1 MTTCNDVFDLAM
13 GLMDEVD
20 QDRIETLTVDTKE
33 YRARTP
39 FIIETLLRELYY
51 ASDTFN
57 DPRQPVGKR
66 PIPPYIISS
75 GAKITNANIDMYM
88 KKQVDLDDFIAR
100 TVLPYGLA
108 AHLLLQEDVQSASFF
123 QQRYEELLRWYR
135 SSIPSDWSTDW
146 QSDWASMGTGNEYG
160 WFSRW

>member
-1 MTTCNDVFDLAM
+1 MTSCSDVFDLAM

-20 QDRIETLTVDTKE
+20 QDSVNTRTVDTKE

-57 DPRQPVGKR
+57 DPHQRDGKR
-66 PIPPYIISS
+66 PVPPYVIQP
-75 GAKITNANIDMYM
+75 GATINASNLESYM
-88 KKQVDLDDFIAR
+88 SRILELDDFIAR
-100 TVLPYGLA
+100 SVLPYGLA
-108 AHLLLQEDVQSASFF
+108 AHLLLQEDVQAASFF

-135 SSIPSDWSTDW
+135 SSIPSDFESVVDVYG
-146 QSDWASMGTGNEYG
+146 MHNEYG
-160 WFSRW
+160 YFSRW

>member
-1 MTTCNDVFDLAM
+1 MTTCSDVFDLAM

-20 QDRIETLTVDTKE
+20 LNTVSTKTVDTKE

-39 FIIETLLRELYY
+39 FILETLLRELYY

-57 DPRQPVGKR
+57 DPHQPTGKR
-66 PIPPYIISS
+66 PVPPSVIQTGVTVTS
-75 GAKITNANIDMYM
+75 ANLESFMM
-88 KKQVDLDDFIAR
+88 RSLDLDDFVAR
-100 TVLPYGLA
+100 TILPYGLA

-135 SSIPSDWSTDW
+135 SSIPNDFESVVDVY
-146 QSDWASMGTGNEYG
+146 GIGNEYG
-160 WFSRW
+160 YFSRW

>member
-1 MTTCNDVFDLAM
+1 MTTCGDVFNLAM

-20 QDRIETLTVDTKE
+20 QDTVATRTQYTKE

-39 FIIETLLRELYY
+39 FIIETLLRELYF

-57 DPRQPVGKR
+57 DPRQKTGKR
-66 PIPPYIISS
+66 PIPPYIVPPKVTISQDNLEAYM
-75 GAKITNANIDMYM
+75 AKEIE
-88 KKQVDLDDFIAR
+88 LDDFVAR
-100 TVLPYGLA
+100 TILPYGLA

-135 SSIPSDWSTDW
+135 SSIPSEFESVWDVYGIT
-146 QSDWASMGTGNEYG
+146 NEHGQY
-160 WFSRW
+160 SRW

>member
-1 MTTCNDVFDLAM
+1 MTTCSDIFDLAM

-20 QDRIETLTVDTKE
+20 QDTNSTRTVDTKE

-39 FIIETLLRELYY
+39 FILETLLRELYY

-57 DPRQPVGKR
+57 DPHQKSGKR
-66 PIPPYIISS
+66 PIPPAIIQTGMTVTS
-75 GAKITNANIDMYM
+75 ANLEAFMNTAL
-88 KKQVDLDDFIAR
+88 DLDDFVAR
-100 TVLPYGLA
+100 TILPYGLA

-135 SSIPSDWSTDW
+135 DSIPSDFESVIDVYGM
-146 QSDWASMGTGNEYG
+146 SNEYG
-160 WFSRW
+160 YFSRW

>member
-1 MTTCNDVFDLAM
+1 MTTCSDVFDLAM

-20 QDRIETLTVDTKE
+20 QDTVRTRTVDTKE

-39 FIIETLLRELYY
+39 FIIETLLRELYF

-57 DPRQPVGKR
+57 DPKQPVGKR
-66 PIPPYIISS
+66 PIPPYIIPSHTT
-75 GAKITNANIDMYM
+75 ITAANLETFMNKTI
-88 KKQVDLDDFIAR
+88 DLDDFVAR
-100 TVLPYGLA
+100 TILPYGLA

-135 SSIPSDWSTDW
+135 SSIPSEFQATWDYY
-146 QSDWASMGTGNEYG
+146 GFHNEYG
-160 WFSRW
+160 YFSRW

>member
-1 MTTCNDVFDLAM
+1 MTTCSDVFDLAM

-20 QDRIETLTVDTKE
+20 QDTVDTKTVDTKE

-57 DPRQPVGKR
+57 DPHQPAGKR
-66 PIPPYIISS
+66 PIPPYIVPS
-75 GAKITNANIDMYM
+75 GVTINALNLEAYM
-88 KKQVDLDDFIAR
+88 GKVIDLDDFVAR
-100 TVLPYGLA
+100 TILPYGLA

-123 QQRYEELLRWYR
+123 QQRYEELIRWYR
-135 SSIPSDWSTDW
+135 NSIPSDFETVVDVY
-146 QSDWASMGTGNEYG
+146 GFHNEYG
-160 WFSRW
+160 YFSRW

>member
-1 MTTCNDVFDLAM
+1 MTTLSDVFNQAM

-20 QDRIETLTVDTKE
+20 QDSVNTRTYETKE

-57 DPRQPVGKR
+57 DPRQPSGKR
-66 PIPPYIISS
+66 PIPPYIIPPNVR
-75 GAKITNANIDMYM
+75 ITIDNLESYM
-88 KKQVDLDDFIAR
+88 NKTVDLDDFVAR
-100 TVLPYGLA
+100 TILPYGLA
-108 AHLLLQEDVQSASFF
+108 AHLLLQEDPQAASFF

-135 SSIPSDWSTDW
+135 NSIPSDWESIW
-146 QSDWASMGTGNEYG
+146 SVYGMGNEHGQY
-160 WFSRW
+160 SRW

>member
-1 MTTCNDVFDLAM
+1 MTTCSDVFDLAM

-20 QDRIETLTVDTKE
+20 EFTVQTQTVDTRE

-39 FIIETLLRELYY
+39 FIIETLLRELYF

-57 DPRQPVGKR
+57 DPKQPVGKR
-66 PIPPYIISS
+66 PVPPYIIPT
-75 GAKITNANIDMYM
+75 GDTITANNLELFMNR
-88 KKQVDLDDFIAR
+88 QVPLDDFVAR
-100 TVLPYGLA
+100 TILPYGLA

-135 SSIPSDWSTDW
+135 SSIPSDWESVWD
-146 QSDWASMGTGNEYG
+146 AHGIGNEHGQY
-160 WFSRW
+160 SRW